1 MMRKFLVLP
10 LLLPVAA
17 CVELPPLITYD
28 APVAAVR
35 EPDPP
40 QPVEVEALPEP
51 PPPPEQM
58 EAIPEPP
65 PAPPEPADPKRR
77 VAQANAQARIE
88 PARAGFIDAI
98 QVFPYSEGALYQV
111 YTSPGRITDIAL
123 QEGEELV
130 EQGGLAAGDTARWVI
145 GDTGSGEGASH
156 RVHILVKP
164 IRPDLPV
171 NSMVI
176 NTRRRTYHLELR
188 PTTGTYMAA
197 VSWTYPQDRL
207 YALQTSRQAA
217 EAAQPIAEGIPL
229 ERLHFRYVVT
239 GDAAPWKPARVF
251 DDQAKVYIEFPP
263 GIGQGEMPPLFVIG
277 ADGGAQ
283 LVNYRVRGH
292 YYIVDR
298 LFAAAELRLGQ
309 DPQQVVRIARTDGGA
324 RTDGTVTP

>member
-1 MMRKFLVLP
+1 MRTLLVLP
-10 LLLPVAA
+10 LLLPIAA
-17 CVELPPLITYD
+17 CAVKPPQIAYDTPIPAVREADPPKPVEVVTLPQPLPLPGQLQP
-28 APVAAVR
+28 APVAKPAK
-35 EPDPP
+35 P
-40 QPVEVEALPEP
+40 EA
-51 PPPPEQM
+51 
-58 EAIPEPP
+58 
-65 PAPPEPADPKRR
+65 ADPKRR
-77 VAQANAQARIE
+77 VAQANREARVQ
-88 PARAGFIDAI
+88 PVRAGFIDAI

-130 EQGGLAAGDTARWVI
+130 EPGGLAAGDTARWVI
-145 GDTGSGEGASH
+145 GDTASGEGAGH

-171 NSMVI
+171 NSLVV
-176 NTRRRTYHLELR
+176 NTKRRTYHIELH
-188 PTTGTYMAA
+188 PTAGTYMAA
-197 VSWTYPQDRL
+197 VSWNYPQDRL
-207 YALQTSRQAA
+207 YALQARSIAA
-217 EAAQPIAEGIPL
+217 EAVQPLAEGIPL
-229 ERLHFRYVVT
+229 DRLRFRYAVT
-239 GDAAPWKPARVF
+239 GDAAPWKPLRVF

-309 DPQQVVRIARTDGGA
+309 DPQQVVRISRTDGIAQSG
-324 RTDGTVTP
+324 GTVTP

>member
-1 MMRKFLVLP
+1 MRTLLVLP
-10 LLLPVAA
+10 LLLPIAA
-17 CVELPPLITYD
+17 CAAKPPQISYD
-28 APVAAVR
+28 TPILAVH
-35 EPDPP
+35 EADPP
-40 QPVEVEALPEP
+40 KPVEGMTLPQPLPLPGQLQPIPVLKPAKPEA
-51 PPPPEQM
+51 
-58 EAIPEPP
+58 
-65 PAPPEPADPKRR
+65 ADPKRR
-77 VAQANAQARIE
+77 VAQANREARVQ
-88 PARAGFIDAI
+88 PVRAGFIDAI
-98 QVFPYSEGALYQV
+98 QVFPYNEGALYQV

-145 GDTGSGEGASH
+145 GDTASGEGAGH

-171 NSMVI
+171 NSLVV
-176 NTRRRTYHLELR
+176 NTRRRTYHIELH
-188 PTTGTYMAA
+188 PTAGTYMAA
-197 VSWTYPQDRL
+197 VSWNYPQDRL
-207 YALQTSRQAA
+207 YALQGRSIAA
-217 EAAQPIAEGIPL
+217 EAAKPLAEGIPL
-229 ERLHFRYVVT
+229 DRLRFRYAVT
-239 GDAAPWKPARVF
+239 GDTPPWKPLRVF

-309 DPQQVVRIARTDGGA
+309 DPQQVVRLARTDGNVRTDGGA
-324 RTDGTVTP
+324 P

>member
-1 MMRKFLVLP
+1 MMRKFLILP

-17 CVELPPLITYD
+17 CAEKPPQITYD
-28 APVAAVR
+28 EPVLAVR
-35 EPDPP
+35 EADPP
-40 QPVEVEALPEP
+40 KPVEVVAVPKPLPLPGQLQPIPVVAPAKAEP
-51 PPPPEQM
+51 SNPQ
-58 EAIPEPP
+58 
-65 PAPPEPADPKRR
+65 RR

-88 PARAGFIDAI
+88 PVRAGFIDAI
-98 QVFPYSEGALYQV
+98 QLFPYSEGALYQV

-145 GDTGSGEGASH
+145 GDTASGEGAAH

-176 NTRRRTYHLELR
+176 NTKRRTYHIELH
-188 PTTGTYMAA
+188 PTAGTYMAA
-197 VSWTYPQDRL
+197 VSWNYPQDRL
-207 YALQTSRQAA
+207 YALQASRHAA
-217 EAAQPIAEGIPL
+217 EVVQPVAEGIPL
-229 ERLHFRYVVT
+229 DRLRFRYAVS
-239 GDAAPWKPARVF
+239 GDAAPWKPLRVF

-277 ADGGAQ
+277 PEGGAQ

-292 YYIVDR
+292 YYIIDR

-309 DPQQVVRIARTDGGA
+309 DPQQVVRIARTDG
-324 RTDGTVTP
+324 TVTP